1 MNIRKAYKTGALVA
15 ASGAM
20 AMMAASVGTAQAQQ
34 NQEMPRGWFKACAE
48 QQDVNICNVQ
58 NIMVAETGQLLT
70 GVSMIEVEGEV
81 SREVFQVTVPSG
93 RMLPPGITMQVDDGQ
108 SQTLEYMICLP
119 DRCIAEIPMN
129 EQLVNQFKG
138 GGQVTFTSTNF
149 QNQTN
154 PINISLEGFT
164 AAYDGEPMQQSDLED
179 RQRRIQDY
187 VERNTENLSE
197 RLRQEQQRAR
207 EAD

>member
-1 MNIRKAYKTGALVA
+1 MKIRKAYRSGALA
-15 ASGAM
+15 AAAGAVTLL
-20 AMMAASVGTAQAQQ
+20 ATSLGTAQAQQ
-34 NQEMPRGWFKACAE
+34 NQEMPRGWFKACSD
-48 QQDVNICNVQ
+48 QQDVDICNVQ
-58 NIMVAETGQLLT
+58 NIMVADTGQLLT
-70 GVSMIEVEGEV
+70 GISLIEVQGEV

-93 RMLPPGITMQVDDGQ
+93 RMLPPGVTMQVDGGQ
-108 SQTLEYMICLP
+108 SQALEYLICLP
-119 DRCIAEIPMN
+119 DRCIAEIPLT

-154 PINISLEGFT
+154 PIEISLEGFT
-164 AAYDGEPMQQSDLED
+164 AAYDGEPMQQSDLEE

-197 RLRQEQQRAR
+197 RLRQEQQRALD
-207 EAD
+207 ED